1 MPLGVVKG
9 PGDDI
14 CDIGDVPGPAV
25 EATAVAAAVGAAN
38 MGPVRA
44 YIAAAQ
50 AADFKIDEQ
59 VRL

>member
-1 MPLGVVKG
+1 MLGR
-9 PGDDI
+9 
-14 CDIGDVPGPAV
+14 AA
-25 EATAVAAAVGAAN
+25 EAAAVAAAVGAAD

-59 VRL
+59 VKGQNSRS